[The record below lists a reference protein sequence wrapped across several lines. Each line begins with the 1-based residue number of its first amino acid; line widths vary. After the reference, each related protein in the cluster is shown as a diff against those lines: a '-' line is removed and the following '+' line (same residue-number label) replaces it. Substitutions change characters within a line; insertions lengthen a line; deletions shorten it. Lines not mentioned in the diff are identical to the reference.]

1 MEGSYYQPQDGFWW
15 ILPSSATIVCSSF
28 THKVILNLPCKVCYI
43 FIYFFKHSAS
53 LHWTRQLINKKI
65 IIIRSLLI
73 RVTDSCELFVLLS
86 VDLIN
91 TNEQFWHSHNLW
103 CSIKTFAL
111 HTKDFR
117 VQILFPLLI
126 ALDCIVLVFMFVYNK
141 VNTEWVNQ
149 MWGTCIKRLFIM
161 EIKSPVLYQLLAL
174 IKKSEKYSKLGL
186 VPNSDCL
193 QLHNKTE
200 VKAAIIAMFNEW

>member
-1 MEGSYYQPQDGFWW
+1 MQSVLHFYLF
-15 ILPSSATIVCSSF
+15 
-28 THKVILNLPCKVCYI
+28 
-43 FIYFFKHSAS
+43 FFKHSAS

-174 IKKSEKYSKLGL
+174 IKKTEKYSKLGL

-193 QLHNKTE
+193 QLHNKTGE
-200 VKAAIIAMFNEW
+200 SCHHCNV